1 MNLETTYDLD
11 APAEYIFQRIT
22 DHADFEALLMGYGAN
37 IERLDD
43 ETSLNVGMKWAIDGV
58 FRGKQRQVEVALT
71 SLTDNELVS
80 YQSESKDVN
89 AVVDMKLDALSA
101 QKTRFSVDLK
111 PKANTISA
119 RLILQSAKLARKT
132 LEKRINRR
140 FADFCQR
147 LEDDY
152 RDISRR

>member
-1 MNLETTYDLD
+1 MNLETTYELD
-11 APAEYIFQRIT
+11 APAEYVFKRIT

-43 ETSLNVGMKWAIDGV
+43 ETSLNIGMKWAIDGN

-71 SLTDNELVS
+71 QLNENELVGYS
-80 YQSESKDVN
+80 SVSKDVN
-89 AVVDMKLDALSA
+89 AVVDMKLEALSPT
-101 QKTRFSVDLK
+101 QTRFSVDIT

-152 RDISRR
+152 RDISRG

>member
-1 MNLETTYDLD
+1 MNLEVTYDLD
-11 APAEYIFQRIT
+11 APAKYVFKRIT

-37 IERLDD
+37 IERLDN
-43 ETSLNVGMKWAIDGV
+43 EASLSVGMKWAIDGV

-71 SLTDNELVS
+71 RLTQNELVS

-89 AVVDMKLDALSA
+89 AAVDMKLHALSA
-101 QKTRFSVDLK
+101 KQTRFSVDLA
-111 PKANTISA
+111 PKANTILA
-119 RLILQSAKLARKT
+119 RLILQSEKLAWKT

-152 RDISRR
+152 RDISRG

>member
-1 MNLETTYDLD
+1 MNLETTYELD
-11 APAEYIFQRIT
+11 APAEYVFKRIT

-43 ETSLNVGMKWAIDGV
+43 ETSLNVGMKWAIDGN

-71 SLTDNELVS
+71 QLRENELVS
-80 YQSESKDVN
+80 YASVSKDVN
-89 AVVDMKLDALSA
+89 ASVDMKLEVLSPT
-101 QKTRFSVDLK
+101 QTRFSVDMT

-132 LEKRINRR
+132 LEKRVNRR

-152 RDISRR
+152 RDISRG

>member
-1 MNLETTYDLD
+1 MNLEATYDLD
-11 APAEYIFQRIT
+11 APAEYIFKRIT
-22 DHADFEALLMGYGAN
+22 DYSDFEALLMGYGAN
-37 IERLDD
+37 FERLDN
-43 ETSLNVGMKWAIDGV
+43 ETSLSVGMKWAIDGV

-71 SLTDNELVS
+71 GLLQNELVS

-89 AVVDMKLDALSA
+89 AAVDMKLHAISA
-101 QKTRFSVDLK
+101 KQTRFSVDLT

-132 LEKRINRR
+132 LEKRINYR

-147 LEDDY
+147 LEGDY
-152 RDISRR
+152 RDISRG

>member
-1 MNLETTYDLD
+1 MNLETTYELD
-11 APAEYIFQRIT
+11 APAEYVFKRIT

-43 ETSLNVGMKWAIDGV
+43 EISLNVGMKWAIDGN
-58 FRGKQRQVEVALT
+58 FRGKQRQVEV
-71 SLTDNELVS
+71 SLTQLIENELVS
-80 YQSESKDVN
+80 YASESKDVN
-89 AVVDMKLDALSA
+89 ATVDMKLEALSPK
-101 QKTRFSVDLK
+101 QTRFSIDMT

-132 LEKRINRR
+132 LEKRVNRR

-152 RDISRR
+152 RDISRG

>member
-1 MNLETTYDLD
+1 MNLEATYDLD
-11 APAEYIFQRIT
+11 APADYVFRRIT

-43 ETSLNVGMKWAIDGV
+43 ETSLNVGMKWAIDGS

-71 SLTDNELVS
+71 DLRENELVS
-80 YQSESKDVN
+80 YSSESKDVN
-89 AVVDMKLDALSA
+89 ASVDMKLQALSPK
-101 QKTRFSVDLK
+101 QTRFSIDLM

-152 RDISRR
+152 RDITRG

>member
-1 MNLETTYDLD
+1 MNLEATYDLE
-11 APAEYIFQRIT
+11 APAEYIFGRIT

-58 FRGKQRQVEVALT
+58 FRGKQRQVEVVLT
-71 SLTDNELVS
+71 QLNKNELVS
-80 YQSESKDVN
+80 YASVSKDVN
-89 AVVDMKLDALSA
+89 ASVDMKLQALSVK
-101 QKTRFSVDLK
+101 QTRFTVDLT

-152 RDISRR
+152 RDISRG

>member
-1 MNLETTYDLD
+1 MNLETTYELD
-11 APAEYIFQRIT
+11 APAEYVFKRIT

-43 ETSLNVGMKWAIDGV
+43 EISLNVGMKWAIDGN
-58 FRGKQRQVEVALT
+58 FRGKQRQVEV
-71 SLTDNELVS
+71 SLTQLIENELVS
-80 YQSESKDVN
+80 YASESKDVN
-89 AVVDMKLDALSA
+89 ASVDMKIEAISPT
-101 QKTRFSVDLK
+101 QTRFSVGMA

-152 RDISRR
+152 RDISRG

>member
-1 MNLETTYDLD
+1 MNLETTYELD
-11 APAEYIFQRIT
+11 ATAEYVFKRIT

-43 ETSLNVGMKWAIDGV
+43 ETSLNVGMKWAIDGN
-58 FRGKQRQVEVALT
+58 FRGRQRQVEVALT
-71 SLTDNELVS
+71 QLIENELVS
-80 YQSESKDVN
+80 YASESKDVN
-89 AVVDMKLDALSA
+89 ASVDMKIEAISPT
-101 QKTRFSVDLK
+101 QTRFSVDMT

-152 RDISRR
+152 RDISRG

>member
-1 MNLETTYDLD
+1 
-11 APAEYIFQRIT
+11 
-22 DHADFEALLMGYGAN
+22 MGYGAN

-43 ETSLNVGMKWAIDGV
+43 EISLNVGMKWAIDGN
-58 FRGKQRQVEVALT
+58 FRGKQRQVEV
-71 SLTDNELVS
+71 SLTQLIENELVS
-80 YQSESKDVN
+80 YASESKDVN
-89 AVVDMKLDALSA
+89 ATVDMKLEALSPK
-101 QKTRFSVDLK
+101 QTRFSIDMT

-132 LEKRINRR
+132 LEKRVNRR

-152 RDISRR
+152 RDISRG

>member
-1 MNLETTYDLD
+1 MNLQATYDLE
-11 APAEYIFQRIT
+11 APAKYVFDRIT

-37 IERLDD
+37 IERLDE

-58 FRGKQRQVEVALT
+58 FRGKQRQVEVTLT
-71 SLTDNELVS
+71 SLSESELVS
-80 YQSESKDVN
+80 YSSASKDVN
-89 AVVDMKLDALSA
+89 ASVDMKLHALSA
-101 QKTRFSVDLK
+101 NQTRFSVDLA

-152 RDISRR
+152 RDISRG

>member
-1 MNLETTYDLD
+1 MNLETTYVLD
-11 APAEYIFQRIT
+11 APAEYVFKRIT

-43 ETSLNVGMKWAIDGV
+43 EISLNVGMKWAIDGN
-58 FRGKQRQVEVALT
+58 FRGKQRQVEV
-71 SLTDNELVS
+71 SLTQLIENELVS
-80 YQSESKDVN
+80 YASESKDVN
-89 AVVDMKLDALSA
+89 ATVDMKLEALSPK
-101 QKTRFSVDLK
+101 QTRFSIDMT

-132 LEKRINRR
+132 LEKRVNRR

-152 RDISRR
+152 RDISRG

>member
-11 APAEYIFQRIT
+11 APADYVFGRIT

-43 ETSLNVGMKWAIDGV
+43 ERSLNVGMTWSIDGV

-71 SLTDNELVS
+71 RLTENELVS
-80 YQSESKDVN
+80 YASISKDVN
-89 AVVDMKLDALSA
+89 ASVDMKLEALSA
-101 QKTRFSVDLK
+101 NQTRFSVDLT

-132 LEKRINRR
+132 LEKRVNRR

-152 RDISRR
+152 RDISRG

>member
-1 MNLETTYDLD
+1 MELETTYDLN
-11 APAEYIFQRIT
+11 APADYIFRRIT

-43 ETSLNVGMKWAIDGV
+43 QSDLSVGMKWSIDGV
-58 FRGKQRQVEVALT
+58 FRGKQREVEVELT
-71 SLTDNELVS
+71 QLTMNELIS
-80 YQSESKDVN
+80 YQSESKDV
-89 AVVDMKLDALSA
+89 SA
-101 QKTRFSVDLK
+101 NVEMELFPLTPKRTRFSINLM

-132 LEKRINRR
+132 LEKRVNRR
-140 FADFCQR
+140 FADFCER

-152 RDISRR
+152 RDISRD